1 MTAVLRAPT
10 GSAADPAAADPAAA
24 DPAAADPAAADP
36 AAADPAAAIR
46 PDAAL
51 AEATL
56 AEIARVGLAR
66 LSVDA
71 VARAA
76 GVSRATLYRR
86 CPGKPALVGAAL
98 DHEVA
103 RAVAAVAVA
112 VADARALDDAVAAMF
127 LTGARTLATSVAL
140 GGIVAADPG
149 ALAPYLDFAG
159 GDALLARL
167 TDGLAPLLA
176 PWAADPRRA
185 AEWVARIGI
194 DLCRTPTPLI
204 DPTDPGAVRRFVAT
218 FVTPGIAPRGSAA
231 PKEEGP

>member
-1 MTAVLRAPT
+1 MTAVAPSR
-10 GSAADPAAADPAAA
+10 GPAPADPRVAG
-24 DPAAADPAAADP
+24 
-36 AAADPAAAIR
+36 
-46 PDAAL
+46 AL

-71 VARAA
+71 VAQAA

-103 RAVAAVAVA
+103 RAVAAIADT
-112 VADARALDDAVAAMF
+112 VADARTIDDAVGAMF
-127 LTGARTLATSVAL
+127 VTGARTLATSVAL
-140 GGIVAADPG
+140 GALVAADPS

-159 GDALLARL
+159 GEALLARL

-176 PWAADPRRA
+176 PWAADPARA

-194 DLCRTPTPLI
+194 DLLRTPTPLI
-204 DPTDPGAVRRFVAT
+204 DPTDPAAVRRFVVT
-218 FVTPGIAPRGSAA
+218 FVTPGIAPRATGA
-231 PKEEGP
+231 PNEEGP